1 MSGPRTGLHAGTG
14 RGPAVDDGS
23 TLLDFRMAIE
33 GIVAQPDGTLTPF
46 GECSGQSAADV
57 RNYRFRSLRPDEY
70 HQYDTL
76 VRASFNEARIFSE
89 NFMPDEN
96 TRRYGAVHIDDG
108 LVGTCSFR
116 DASDNPVLM
125 DHLAKHLS
133 APPRRIWEVN
143 NFAVAPDHR
152 NGTASALLLIG
163 CALSGHRSGVD
174 ALAGVI
180 RSTAIPALTNFGL
193 VPTYHEPLHV
203 LGRPDV
209 CDFISYYDTRE
220 EESVMYMRERAARF
234 FYSAH
239 VIHQIRAHA
248 RKVKSAV

>member
-1 MSGPRTGLHAGTG
+1 MTTRTRLPDANAGA
-14 RGPAVDDGS
+14 GPATEDDS
-23 TLLDFRMAIE
+23 TLVDFRAALE

-46 GECSGQSAADV
+46 EECSGRSPADV
-57 RNYRFRSLRPDEY
+57 RDYRFRPLLPEEY
-70 HQYDTL
+70 DQYDAL
-76 VRASFNEARIFSE
+76 VRASFTEARIFSE
-89 NFMPDEN
+89 SFLPDED
-96 TRRYGAVHIDDG
+96 TRRYGAVHVRDG

-116 DASDNPVLM
+116 DASHNPVLV
-125 DHLAKHLS
+125 DHLGKHLS
-133 APPRRIWEVN
+133 QPPKVIWEVN

-193 VPTYHEPLHV
+193 VPTYHEPLHI
-203 LGRPDV
+203 LGRDDV

-239 VIHQIRAHA
+239 VIYQIRAHA
-248 RKVKSAV
+248 RKAKSAP

>member
-1 MSGPRTGLHAGTG
+1 MSTIM
-14 RGPAVDDGS
+14 
-23 TLLDFRMAIE
+23 DFRAALD
-33 GIVAQPDGTLTPF
+33 GIVARPDGTLTPF
-46 GECSGQSAADV
+46 DECSGDSAADV
-57 RNYRFRSLRPDEY
+57 RNYRFRPLRADE
-70 HQYDTL
+70 HETYDAL
-76 VRASFNEARIFSE
+76 VRASFSEARIFSE
-89 NFMPDEN
+89 SFLPDAN
-96 TRRYGAVHIDDG
+96 TRRYGVVHIEDG

-116 DASDNPVLM
+116 DASRNQMLV
-125 DHLAKHLS
+125 DHLAEHLS
-133 APPRRIWEVN
+133 VPPERVWEVN
-143 NFAVAPDHR
+143 NFAVAPEHR
-152 NGTASALLLIG
+152 NGTASALLLFG

-203 LGRPDV
+203 LGRADV
-209 CDFISYYDTRE
+209 CDFISFYDTRE

-239 VIHQIRAHA
+239 VMYQIRAHA

>member
-1 MSGPRTGLHAGTG
+1 MSPPARAESAAPGTE
-14 RGPAVDDGS
+14 ADETS
-23 TLLDFRMAIE
+23 TVMDFRSALE
-33 GIVAQPDGTLTPF
+33 GIVAQPDGSFTPF
-46 GECSGQSAADV
+46 EKCSGSSAADV
-57 RNYRFRSLRPDEY
+57 RNYRFRPLRADE
-70 HQYDTL
+70 HDQYDAL
-76 VRASFNEARIFSE
+76 VRSSFNEARIFSE
-89 NFMPDEN
+89 SFLPDEN
-96 TRRYGAVHIDDG
+96 TRRYGVVHIDDG

-116 DASDNPVLM
+116 DASENALLTEHLGR
-125 DHLAKHLS
+125 HLAT
-133 APPRRIWEVN
+133 PPRRIWEVN

-152 NGTASALLLIG
+152 SGTASALLLFG

-209 CDFISYYDTRE
+209 CDFISFYDTKE